1 VGLINTLSQAT
12 TGLAAAE
19 YGLNVTGQNIANL
32 NTEGYARRTVG
43 LAEIPPSS
51 GGGVTV
57 TGARAMRDA
66 FLEARIRQQFPAEE
80 QQGAVASSLAVVET
94 SLGTPGQS
102 IDARL
107 SAFFNSFATLA
118 QDPTSSVSRDSVVV
132 QGQQVATAFNA
143 MAGSLADARVA
154 ADAQIRSGVV
164 QINALASQIAALNT
178 SIGKAAGGDAET
190 LRDQLGIAVKALSG
204 LADVTVLQRAD
215 GGADVSIGI
224 GRALVI
230 GDQTYAVGIG
240 SAGLSG
246 LATVTSGGVDIT
258 AEMKRGQLGGLLQ
271 VRDTL
276 VPGYQDKLD
285 QLALGVAQQVN
296 GLHKSGFDANGNP
309 GLDFFTAPATAPG
322 AAAAL
327 AVNTAIAGTS
337 TVAGDSSLVAASKTG
352 SSGDNGTA
360 KAIAGLADARV
371 MAGNTA
377 SMTDVWSQLVYRVAS
392 DSQTA
397 QAQQVSGQQIVDQI
411 TKLRDQV
418 SGVSLD
424 EEAASML
431 KYQRAYQANAKLFMS
446 ADAMLTTLM
455 GMVGVT

>member
-32 NTEGYARRTVG
+32 NTEGYVRRTVG

-57 TGARAMRDA
+57 TGARAVRDA
-66 FLEARIRQQFPAEE
+66 LLEARIRQQFPEEE

-107 SAFFNSFATLA
+107 SAFFNAFANLA

-132 QGQQVATAFNA
+132 QGQQVATAFNS
-143 MAGSLADARVA
+143 MAGALADARVA
-154 ADAQIRSGVV
+154 ADTQIRSGVV

-240 SAGLSG
+240 SAGISG

-258 AEMKRGQLGGLLQ
+258 AEMKRGELGGWLQ

-285 QLALGVAQQVN
+285 QLAFGVAQQVN
-296 GLHKSGFDANGNP
+296 TLHKAGYNANNSTGQN
-309 GLDFFTAPATAPG
+309 FFTPLAATAG

-327 AVNTAIAGTS
+327 AVDP
-337 TVAGDSSLVAASKTG
+337 TVAGNSALVAASSQSG
-352 SSGDNGTA
+352 ASGDNQTA
-360 KAIAGLADARV
+360 KAIASLNDARV
-371 MAGNTA
+371 MAGGTA
-377 SMTDVWSQLVYRVAS
+377 SMSDAWSQLVYRVAN

-397 QAQQVSGQQIVDQI
+397 QARQVSGQQIVDQI

-455 GMVGVT
+455 GMVGVA